1 MASSKAPEGNKTM
14 VPAAAP
20 ATVSPA
26 FDTHPAAFLYQRYYH
41 RIRESILAGA
51 LRPGARLPSTRAL
64 AAEHGVSRNTVSLAF
79 DQLRA
84 EGYLEARQRAGTF
97 VTRALPD
104 ALLGVREPQPAPV
117 RLRAA
122 PVSRASAAVSRM
134 RAFQTGPAL
143 EAFPARVW
151 ARLVAREWRRPWRR
165 MGYGD
170 PRGHEALRRMIA
182 EHVAVARG
190 ARCNAEQVIVV
201 AGSQQGLALAAQVL
215 LSPGD
220 RVWVEDPCYHGAR
233 AALEA
238 AGARLVPVSV
248 DGDGL
253 VVREGVRHAP
263 RARAACLTPS
273 HQYPLGGTMSI
284 ARRLAV
290 VEWAERAG
298 AWIIEDDY
306 DSDFRYASRPLP
318 CVQGIDARAAARV
331 VYIGTFSKTLFPALR
346 LGFLIVPPA
355 LVDRFAAARHASD
368 RHSPTIDQAVL
379 AAFIAEG
386 HYGRHVRRMRALYAE
401 RQAALVEA
409 GRGVLAPYVEVVPSG
424 GGLHLVGWMR
434 GGLADTA
441 VAQAALEDGVDVQPL
456 SGLTRGRHGLLLGY
470 AAYSP
475 AAIRGAVER
484 LARAAERVGRGRR

>member
-1 MASSKAPEGNKTM
+1 M
-14 VPAAAP
+14 VPAA
-20 ATVSPA
+20 VSPVSEL
-26 FDTHPAAFLYQRYYH
+26 HPSAFLYQRYYQK
-41 RIRESILAGA
+41 IRDSILAGT

-64 AAEHGVSRNTVSLAF
+64 ATEHGVSRNTVSLAF

-84 EGYLEARQRAGTF
+84 EGYIEARHRAGTF
-97 VTRALPD
+97 VTAALPD
-104 ALLGVREPQPAPV
+104 ALLGVRGQNSVP
-117 RLRAA
+117 RARA
-122 PVSRASAAVSRM
+122 SRASGSVARM

-151 ARLVAREWRRPWRR
+151 ARLVAREWRRPWRL

-170 PRGHEALRRMIA
+170 PKGHGALRRVIA
-182 EHVAVARG
+182 EHVAAARG
-190 ARCNAEQVIVV
+190 ARCDAEQVIVV

-215 LSPGD
+215 LSRGD
-220 RVWVEDPCYHGAR
+220 RVWVEDPGYHGAR
-233 AALEA
+233 AAFEA
-238 AGARLVPVSV
+238 AGARLVSVSV

-253 VVREGVRHAP
+253 VVSEGMSRAP
-263 RARAACLTPS
+263 RARAVCLTPS
-273 HQYPLGGTMSI
+273 HHYPLGGTMSI

-290 VEWAERAG
+290 IEWAERSG

-318 CVQGIDARAAARV
+318 CVQGIDARAAERV

-355 LVDRFAAARHASD
+355 LVERFAAARHASD
-368 RHSPTIDQAVL
+368 RHSPTVDQAVL

-409 GRGVLAPYVEVVPSG
+409 GRGVLAPYVEIEPSG
-424 GGLHLVGWMR
+424 AGLHLVGWMR
-434 GGLADTA
+434 GALVDTA
-441 VAQAALEDGVDVQPL
+441 VVQAAREDGVEVQPL

-475 AAIRGAVER
+475 AVIRGAAER
-484 LARAAERVGRGRR
+484 LARAAQRVGRGRRARP

>member
-1 MASSKAPEGNKTM
+1 MASSKAPERDKTM
-14 VPAAAP
+14 VPAAA
-20 ATVSPA
+20 VSPA

-41 RIRESILAGA
+41 KIRESILAGA

-84 EGYLEARQRAGTF
+84 EGYIEARQRAGTF

-104 ALLGVREPQPAPV
+104 ALLGVRGPPSAPV
-117 RLRAA
+117 RPRAA
-122 PVSRASAAVSRM
+122 RASATVARM

-151 ARLVAREWRRPWRR
+151 ARLLAREWRRPWRL

-170 PRGHEALRRMIA
+170 PRGHGALRRMIA

-190 ARCNAEQVIVV
+190 ARCDAEQVIVV

-215 LSPGD
+215 LSRGD
-220 RVWVEDPCYHGAR
+220 RVWVEDPGYHGAR

-238 AGARLVPVSV
+238 AGARLVPVPV

-253 VVREGVRHAP
+253 VAREGVRHAP
-263 RARAACLTPS
+263 RARAVCLTPS

-368 RHSPTIDQAVL
+368 RHSPTVDQAVL

-401 RQAALVEA
+401 RQGALVEA
-409 GRGVLAPYVEVVPSG
+409 GRALLAPYVEVAPSG
-424 GGLHLVGWMR
+424 AGLHLVGWIR

-441 VAQAALEDGVDVQPL
+441 VAQAALEDGVEVQPL
-456 SGLTRGRHGLLLGY
+456 SALTRGRHGLLLGY

-475 AAIRGAVER
+475 AAIRVAAER
-484 LARAAERVGRGRR
+484 LARAAERAGRGRRARP